1 MNMKTMIAA
10 FAVVAATV
18 SSADTFKW
26 VINPGSGS
34 AADGV
39 AYANWT
45 GAGYAKNSPALVE
58 NSFSRTDY
66 DKNGGYFTINLEGSG
81 GDKFKFGIW
90 SEDSDGNWVGF
101 THTGAKGGDYNDR
114 FNGTIKWVDIWNATQ
129 NGGTYR
135 IDFQGTDAGYMT
147 LQAVP
152 EPTSGL
158 MLLLS
163 AGMLALRRKHA
174 KVA

>member
-66 DKNGGYFTINLEGSG
+66 DKNGG
-81 GDKFKFGIW
+81 
-90 SEDSDGNWVGF
+90 
-101 THTGAKGGDYNDR
+101 
-114 FNGTIKWVDIWNATQ
+114 
-129 NGGTYR
+129 
-135 IDFQGTDAGYMT
+135 T
-147 LQAVP
+147 L
-152 EPTSGL
+152 
-158 MLLLS
+158 
-163 AGMLALRRKHA
+163 R
-174 KVA
+174 